1 MLGRLGRKNLN
12 TALKVQT
19 MKARDWP
26 RFLRPT
32 LGMEFISGS
41 SLTGMHVELKGM
53 HVKLRK
59 LLKRRDTTQPRA
71 KSPGFGGDKYV
82 SPVRA
87 KQDWQ
92 SYEDSECDIFLA

>member
-32 LGMEFISGS
+32 LGIEVISGS
-41 SLTGMHVELKGM
+41 MLKDV
-53 HVKLRK
+53 HVKPERHA
-59 LLKRRDTTQPRA
+59 R
-71 KSPGFGGDKYV
+71 
-82 SPVRA
+82 
-87 KQDWQ
+87 
-92 SYEDSECDIFLA
+92 